1 MASMSRFVGAIL
13 LAAAIAACAQ
23 TTATEGVSLKPGEKL
38 LITQDVWKKYQ
49 DYLAKGQELGH
60 KRRHGAFGVAL
71 VGGVG
76 VASTYSY
83 RYCPRDYDNCVD
95 KGGPTYI
102 DDILNSCRREKV
114 DCIIFARDDDIL
126 VPYEIID

>member
-1 MASMSRFVGAIL
+1 MASILRLAGAVI

-23 TTATEGVSLKPGEKL
+23 VTATEGVSLKPGEKL
-38 LITQDVWKKYQ
+38 PITQDVWKKYQ

-102 DDILNSCRREKV
+102 DDILNSCRQENV

>member
-1 MASMSRFVGAIL
+1 MNVFRAGRTVGLL
-13 LAAAIAACAQ
+13 LALAACSGPM
-23 TTATEGVSLKPGEKL
+23 ATEGVTLAPGEKL
-38 LITQDVWKKYQ
+38 PITQEAWDKYQ
-49 DYLAKGQELGH
+49 EYLKRGAELGH
-60 KRRHGAFGVAL
+60 KRRHGAFGIAM

-76 VASTYSY
+76 VTGLYSY

-102 DDILNSCRREKV
+102 DDILDTCERENV
-114 DCIIFARDDDIL
+114 DCIIFARDDSIL